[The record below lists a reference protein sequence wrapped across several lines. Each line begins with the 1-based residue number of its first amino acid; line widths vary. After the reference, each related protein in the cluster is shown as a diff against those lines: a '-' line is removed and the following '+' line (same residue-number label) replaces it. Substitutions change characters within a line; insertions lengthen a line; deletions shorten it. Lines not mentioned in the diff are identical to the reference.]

1 MGGQVDLI
9 LSGILAKRSR
19 ENMPVPEEMRRTST
33 YCKRFKALKNE
44 SNAAKAKETV
54 LRKVRFLDMEG
65 KERNAP
71 RCRDFEAV
79 QLLNLMPTSKEEAEK
94 LIPTLA
100 ENPWLDQLIA
110 DIQPMREFDRALQ

>member
-1 MGGQVDLI
+1 MGT
-9 LSGILAKRSR
+9 
-19 ENMPVPEEMRRTST
+19 PVPEEMRRTSQ

-44 SNAAKAKETV
+44 ANAAKAKEQV
-54 LRKVRFLDMEG
+54 LKRVRFQDMEG
-65 KERNAP
+65 RQREAP

-94 LIPTLA
+94 LIPTLT

-110 DIQPMREFDRALQ
+110 DIQPMREFDRAIQ